1 LSPAAGAPPAGG
13 VVLASRSPRRQEA
26 LTALGVAYETVVSA
40 AEEAL
45 GPQPDPADPV
55 PVARAKCLDVA
66 GNRPD
71 ATVLAG
77 DTIVDL
83 SGTPLGK
90 PDGPASAREMLAR
103 LRARDHHVRSAVAVA
118 TPVATPIA
126 TPSGDPA
133 PAAPGTLTTCE
144 VVSPVRMGA
153 YTDAAIAQYVASG
166 EPLDCAGAY
175 DVHRQ
180 GGALVAAVGGCFGA
194 VVGLPIVAAA
204 ALLREAGVAVPADAA
219 VVCARLYGRPCLAA
233 TPDTAGYCRP
243 SRLARRRR

>member
-1 LSPAAGAPPAGG
+1 LSTAAGAPPAGG

-40 AEEAL
+40 AEETL

-66 GNRPD
+66 GHRPH

-90 PDGPASAREMLAR
+90 PEGPAGAREMLVR
-103 LRARDHHVRSAVAVA
+103 LRDRDHQVRSAVAVA
-118 TPVATPIA
+118 TPGAA
-126 TPSGDPA
+126 LSGGPA
-133 PAAPGTLTTCE
+133 PAGPGTLTTCE

-153 YTDAAIAQYVASG
+153 YTDATIARYVASG

-219 VVCARLYGRPCLAA
+219 AVCARLYGRPCLAA
-233 TPDTAGYCRP
+233 TPETAGHCRP